1 MGPENFVNFV
11 AATIVFG
18 IVLGHSPNKRVDI
31 WLV

>member
-11 AATIVFG
+11 AATVVFV

-31 WLV
+31 WFV